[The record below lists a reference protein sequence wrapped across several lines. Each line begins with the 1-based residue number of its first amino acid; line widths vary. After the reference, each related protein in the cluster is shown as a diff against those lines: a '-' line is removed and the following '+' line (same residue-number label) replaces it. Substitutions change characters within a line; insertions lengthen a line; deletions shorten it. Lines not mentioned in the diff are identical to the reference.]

1 MQFQNN
7 KDEDK
12 AKEGDKKI
20 NSNEQKI
27 IEDKKG
33 TSNIDNILNN
43 KFSNINID
51 KEYSNNNNK
60 YNNLS
65 TRNPEEIKEEI
76 EENQSSYQAKVINN
90 SLSQISETHMNNL
103 RITKTTNSGIEPFNI
118 RTIKKGFDIC
128 KQNDIFIYSKK
139 IEKVLSVDYIDN
151 MELLNKIEPKD
162 KLINSIDNNLIND
175 INDEKDL
182 KEIETCVEKL
192 LGEIRL
198 KLGKEEKDAFM
209 EKMVDKYSK
218 LIMDKINK
226 GNLDNNKK
234 EDEI

>member
-1 MQFQNN
+1 
-7 KDEDK
+7 
-12 AKEGDKKI
+12 
-20 NSNEQKI
+20 
-27 IEDKKG
+27 
-33 TSNIDNILNN
+33 
-43 KFSNINID
+43 
-51 KEYSNNNNK
+51 
-60 YNNLS
+60 
-65 TRNPEEIKEEI
+65 
-76 EENQSSYQAKVINN
+76 
-90 SLSQISETHMNNL
+90 
-103 RITKTTNSGIEPFNI
+103 
-118 RTIKKGFDIC
+118 
-128 KQNDIFIYSKK
+128 
-139 IEKVLSVDYIDN
+139 

>member
-1 MQFQNN
+1 M
-7 KDEDK
+7 
-12 AKEGDKKI
+12 
-20 NSNEQKI
+20 
-27 IEDKKG
+27 
-33 TSNIDNILNN
+33 
-43 KFSNINID
+43 
-51 KEYSNNNNK
+51 
-60 YNNLS
+60 S

-76 EENQSSYQAKVINN
+76 EDNQSSYQAKVINN

-128 KQNDIFIYSKK
+128 KQNDISIYSKK

-182 KEIETCVEKL
+182 KEIETYVEKL
-192 LGEIRL
+192 LSEIRL